1 MRAKIVTAGNYRTL
15 EEALLRDLKALK
27 KGSPFGPVSILTG
40 SNLQGKYLRGLLAV
54 RTGGIFNVD
63 FLAFPDLLS
72 AVERRSLLPALKGLP
87 PFAAQAIVESLC
99 ASGDL
104 PEYFSPISGTRGF
117 SEAVITAFSDL
128 SEAGCTC
135 DLAVR
140 LAGRKETGPGLKSLL
155 SLFAAYRR
163 RVDGGG
169 GDIHTRFESA
179 AALKGGG
186 GFRDPLLVY
195 GLYDLN
201 ARQWDLLEH
210 VGNSAPVTFYVP
222 WRDEKGFRFA
232 APLVNRCRARGFDIE
247 EFAADGAEDR
257 WPAELEIFSAPD
269 PEAETIEMAGR
280 VLESAGKGIR
290 FGEMAVALSPGCDG
304 SLARE
309 IFGESGIPVQMAEGS
324 LLESSAHARGALQL
338 CRLLSGDLSRSRL
351 VEFMVSA
358 PLAGAAAP
366 GGGDLAAA
374 WVRESALEGM
384 AGERGWPAE
393 NALLAGKL
401 SREAAAGRCGGDLP
415 SAAALAGGIIEKIT
429 ERGFGG
435 GAHSWSSLAG
445 TLSSL
450 VASLFEEGAPR
461 DEVCRAI
468 EELAGLDSLPGSASP
483 GIFPAFVER
492 ALSSTRGFT
501 GRPGGE
507 GVAIL
512 PIEGIRGLRFR
523 ALFIAGMT
531 EDSIPGTAGRDPFL
545 PDEARDLLE
554 KLQPG
559 ALRFS
564 RRSGRTAELELV
576 FRLACS
582 GAGDR
587 LVCGHSRTGA
597 GSGREKA
604 RSSFLDLLE
613 RESPGERGPSYK
625 ARSRLTSAVERLS
638 ERDPVTEDEYSLRS
652 AAAHG
657 AIPGGLPGELFF
669 SRGARLE
676 KARWSEFRLTPY
688 DGVLESPGAASR
700 LAAMLV
706 ESGGSY
712 SATSLERW
720 AGCPF
725 AFFLRNILRIESIEE
740 PERILSIDPLQ
751 RGTLVHSLLQRLY
764 SSLGEN
770 GLLPVSPARLG
781 RIEDHASR
789 FIRNFLDEYASG
801 APVGV
806 PAFWEIDRNAI
817 KRAVMGLL
825 WSEAR
830 EEEGFVPALYEE
842 PFGRL
847 FEASPVSF
855 ETGSMNISFHGR
867 IDRIDRGDDGRF
879 RVIDYKTGRL
889 SGRDDDMAGGTA
901 LQLPVYILAASAIL
915 GLPLEKG
922 TALYRK
928 VSLAGGK
935 ASVSFDGAK
944 WGELGGSFA
953 AILDVIVRGIGGG
966 LFFMYPDPSRC
977 EYCDARGACPSSK
990 RLLFERKASRD
1001 PRAADYLAMR
1011 EGVEGDE

>member
-27 KGSPFGPVSILTG
+27 KGNPLRPVSILTG
-40 SNLQGKYLRGLLAV
+40 SNLQGKYLRALLAV

-72 AVERRSLLPALKGLP
+72 AVERRSHIPALKGLP
-87 PFAAQAIVESLC
+87 PFAAQAIVESLS
-99 ASGDL
+99 ASGDI

-117 SEAVITAFSDL
+117 SEAVIAAFSDL
-128 SEAGCTC
+128 SEAGCTG
-135 DLAVR
+135 DFAIR
-140 LAGRKETGPGLKSLL
+140 LAGRNEAGPALKSLL

-169 GDIHTRFESA
+169 GDIHTRFERA
-179 AALKGGG
+179 AALKGGC
-186 GFRDPLLVY
+186 GFGDPLLVY

-201 ARQWDLLEH
+201 ARQWDLIER
-210 VGNSAPVTFYVP
+210 VGNSADVTFYVP

-232 APLVNRCRARGFDIE
+232 APLVNRCRARGFDME
-247 EFAADGAEDR
+247 EFAPEGAENL
-257 WPAELEIFSAPD
+257 WPAEPEIFSAPD
-269 PEAETIEMAGR
+269 PEAETFEIARR
-280 VLESAGKGIR
+280 VLESAGKGIS
-290 FGEMAVALSPGCDG
+290 FGEMAVALSPGCDAG
-304 SLARE
+304 LVSE
-309 IFGESGIPVQMAEGS
+309 IFGESGIPVQMAERS

-358 PLAGAAAP
+358 PLAGIAAP
-366 GGGDLAAA
+366 GGGDLSAA

-384 AGERGWPAE
+384 TGERGWQAE

-415 SAAALAGGIIEKIT
+415 SAAALAGGIIDKIT

-450 VASLFEEGAPR
+450 VASLFEEGAQR
-461 DEVCRAI
+461 DEVCGAI
-468 EELAGLDSLPGSASP
+468 EELAGLDSLPGGASP
-483 GIFPAFVER
+483 SIFPSFVER

-507 GVAIL
+507 GVAVL

-523 ALFIAGMT
+523 ALFIAGMM

-559 ALRFS
+559 ALMFS

-587 LVCGHSRTGA
+587 LVCGHPRTGA

-613 RESPGERGPSYK
+613 REAPAGRATADK
-625 ARSRLTSAVERLS
+625 ARSRLPSAFERLS
-638 ERDPVTEDEYSLRS
+638 ESDSVSEDEYSLRS
-652 AAAHG
+652 AAARG
-657 AIPGGLPGELFF
+657 AIPGGLAGELFF
-669 SRGARLE
+669 SRGVRLE

-700 LAAMLV
+700 LAAMLG

-720 AGCPF
+720 ARCPF
-725 AFFLRNILRIESIEE
+725 AFFLRNILRVESIEE

-751 RGTLVHSLLQRLY
+751 RGTLMHSLLQRLY
-764 SSLGEN
+764 SSLGEK

-789 FIRNFLDEYASG
+789 FIRKFLDEYASCV
-801 APVGV
+801 PVGV
-806 PAFWEIDRNAI
+806 PAFWEIDRKAI
-817 KRAVMGLL
+817 TRAVMGLL
-825 WSEAR
+825 SSEAGG
-830 EEEGFVPALYEE
+830 EEGLVPAFYEE
-842 PFGRL
+842 PFGRA

-855 ETGSMNISFHGR
+855 DTGSTNISFHGR
-867 IDRIDRGDDGRF
+867 IDRIDRGDGGRF
-879 RVIDYKTGRL
+879 RVIDYKTGKL
-889 SGRDDDMAGGTA
+889 DGRDDDMAGGTA

-928 VSLAGGK
+928 VSIAGGK
-935 ASVSFDGAK
+935 ARVSFDGAK
-944 WGELGGSFA
+944 WGELGGKFA
-953 AILDVIVRGIGGG
+953 GILDVIVGGIGGG
-966 LFFMYPDPSRC
+966 LFFMYPDPPRC
-977 EYCDARGACPSSK
+977 DYCDVRGACPSSK
-990 RLLFERKASRD
+990 RLLFERKALRD
-1001 PRAADYLAMR
+1001 PRAAEYLAMR